1 MFTISIDPKY
11 MPAILHSL
19 FIPLLL
25 LFASCQNSTNEKQV
39 SRPEISYAAQ
49 TDTAG
54 LAVATFAGGC
64 FWCTETYFER
74 LKGVEKVIS
83 GYAGGEEENPTYRQV
98 SYGETS
104 HAEGVQV
111 LYDPEQINYQQLLE
125 VFFATHDP
133 TTLNRQGP
141 DVGKQYRSIAF
152 YNNQEEK
159 KLIEEYISSLSKSGR
174 YSGKVV
180 TEVQPLEKFW
190 EAEDYHQ
197 DYYIRNP
204 ADTYV
209 IRVAK
214 PKVEKF
220 QKEYSDWLKE
230 EWK

>member
-1 MFTISIDPKY
+1 MTTSIY
-11 MPAILHSL
+11 SL
-19 FIPLLL
+19 IIPLLL
-25 LFASCQNSTNEKQV
+25 LFTSCQSASNEQQNTNQ
-39 SRPEISYAAQ
+39 S
-49 TDTAG
+49 DTASSASYTAQADTSG

-64 FWCTETYFER
+64 FWCTEAYFER

-83 GYAGGEEENPTYRQV
+83 GYAGGKEQNPTYRQV

-111 LYDPEQINYQQLLE
+111 YYDPEQITFEQLVE

-141 DVGKQYRSIAF
+141 DVGKQYRSVAF
-152 YNNQEEK
+152 YANPEEK
-159 KLIEEYISSLSKSGR
+159 RVIENYLDKLSKSGK
-174 YSGKVV
+174 YSGKIV
-180 TEVQPLEKFW
+180 TEVQPLKKFW

-197 DYYIRNP
+197 DYYAINP
-204 ADTYV
+204 TDRYV
-209 IRVAK
+209 TNVAQ

-220 QKEYSDWLKE
+220 QKEYKDWLKE